1 MATKTYI
8 APKFVYG
15 NKTQSLAKPLSYS
28 MKIASPMDARA
39 VLTSWADL
47 ASIGAAAYVGMTFY
61 IKEGTDASAGQF
73 YIITAVPDPSGY
85 TDSTWAFDTLE
96 GAKESG
102 FEFLTI
108 GEDTDTQYDFE
119 GKNGVSV
126 SVSPE
131 KVDGKYKVTISH
143 DIGSVYVVKG
153 SKSIDE
159 INALGDA
166 EKKVGDVWNVT
177 DTDGFYLGSESGTST
192 PGTGSLISKTTY
204 DSLPEE
210 SKANYKR
217 YPAYS
222 NVVYTT
228 DGWDSLGGKIIDI
241 ASTSKTASYS
251 VADKPILTVSVNGL
265 IDNEDTALSVSIDMD
280 ELSNEL
286 SNSITINSGSI
297 SVGGEH
303 VTGGDAALSISDGS
317 LSGSITV
324 NVEDFSITGGESS
337 TTVASDSGLTGDIT
351 ISIDEKGVPT
361 INNTLKA
368 DVNSITPKWI
378 WLCSQVGDP
387 SDPQQ

>member
-73 YIITAVPDPSGY
+73 YIITAIPDPSGY
-85 TDSTWAFDTLE
+85 TDSTWTFDTLE
-96 GAKESG
+96 GAKASG

-177 DTDGFYLGSESGTST
+177 DADGFYLGSESGAST
-192 PGTGSLISKTTY
+192 AGIGSLISKTAY

-210 SKANYKR
+210 SKVNYKH

-228 DGWDSLGGKIIDI
+228 NGWDSLGGKIIDI
-241 ASTSKTASYS
+241 ASTSKTASYGA
-251 VADKPILTVSVNGL
+251 ADKPILTVSVNGL

-297 SVGGEH
+297 SVEGEH
-303 VTGGDAALSISDGS
+303 VTSGNAELSISNGS

-351 ISIDEKGVPT
+351 ISIDEIGRASCRERV
-361 INNTLKA
+361 
-368 DVNSITPKWI
+368 
-378 WLCSQVGDP
+378 
-387 SDPQQ
+387 

>member
-1 MATKTYI
+1 MATKTYK
-8 APKFVYG
+8 APTFLYG
-15 NKTQSLAKPLSYS
+15 KNDKSLPKSLSYS
-28 MKIASPMDARA
+28 LKTASPMDARA
-39 VLTSWADL
+39 VLTSWVDL
-47 ASIGAAAYVGMTFY
+47 ASIGKAAYVGMTFY
-61 IKEGTDASAGQF
+61 IKEGEDASAGQF
-73 YIITAVPDPSGY
+73 YIITAIPDPSSY
-85 TDSTWAFDTLE
+85 TSLTFDTLE

-159 INALGDA
+159 INALEDA

-177 DTDGFYLGSESGTST
+177 DVDGFYLGSESGAST
-192 PGTGSLISKTTY
+192 AGIGVLISKTAY
-204 DSLPEE
+204 DSLSEE
-210 SKANYKR
+210 LKANYKH

-222 NVVYTT
+222 NVVYTA

-241 ASTSKTASYS
+241 TTTSKTASYGA
-251 VADKPILTVSVNGL
+251 ADKPILTVSVNGL
-265 IDNEDTALSVSIDMD
+265 VDKEDTALSVSIDME
-280 ELSNEL
+280 ELSN
-286 SNSITINSGSI
+286 NITINNSSI
-297 SVGGEH
+297 SVAGEH
-303 VTGGDAALSISDGS
+303 VTGGNAELSISDGS
-317 LSGSITV
+317 ISGSITV

-337 TTVASDSGLTGDIT
+337 TTVAPDSGLTGDIT

-378 WLCSQVGDP
+378 RLCSGGSQ
-387 SDPQQ
+387 DPQP